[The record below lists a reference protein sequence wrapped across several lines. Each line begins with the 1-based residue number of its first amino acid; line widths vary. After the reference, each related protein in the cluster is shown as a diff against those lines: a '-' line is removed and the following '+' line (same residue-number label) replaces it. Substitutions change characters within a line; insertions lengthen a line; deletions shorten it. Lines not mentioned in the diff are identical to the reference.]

1 MTDTSLLNAKKKK
14 IGITKKELVKALGLT
29 YAGFWKKLN
38 NQSEFKATEIKRIQR
53 LLHLS
58 DAERDHIFF
67 AQNSD

>member
-1 MTDTSLLNAKKKK
+1 MTDTSLLNAAIAK
-14 IGITKKELVKALGLT
+14 IE
-29 YAGFWKKLN
+29 
-38 NQSEFKATEIKRIQR
+38 R